1 MLSPMYPKPKMHKET
16 NPNVKFQLSWTYPR
30 KTPHKK
36 ANPRLVLQWMQEIFR
51 KAHHKHLLQKSG
63 FLQGRKG
70 STPHDTTTAAGGPPA
85 AAVMMSS
92 SSCCLRFKS
101 VWNLS
106 RACSSW
112 YNSCQ
117 PPSNFWFVQITK
129 LPITFA
135 QRRKTQ
141 NVHIILCVGVFVCV
155 QKRGYKNFD
164 GKKCNFVVIGH
175 REELKKFCLLQ
186 YFQPASSSFA

>member
-1 MLSPMYPKPKMHKET
+1 MFFLALDFSFQKGDAVSYVPKTKNAQRNKSKCKVSAVLYIPKK
-16 NPNVKFQLSWTYPR
+16 
-30 KTPHKK
+30 KTTQESK
-36 ANPRLVLQWMQEIFR
+36 LVLQWMQEIFR
-51 KAHHKHLLQKSG
+51 KAHHKHLLQKPG
-63 FLQGRKG
+63 FLQGRKE
-70 STPHDTTTAAGGPPA
+70 STPHDTATAAGGPPPAA

-129 LPITFA
+129 SPITFA

-164 GKKCNFVVIGH
+164 GKKCNFVVMGTG
-175 REELKKFCLLQ
+175 RR
-186 YFQPASSSFA
+186 S